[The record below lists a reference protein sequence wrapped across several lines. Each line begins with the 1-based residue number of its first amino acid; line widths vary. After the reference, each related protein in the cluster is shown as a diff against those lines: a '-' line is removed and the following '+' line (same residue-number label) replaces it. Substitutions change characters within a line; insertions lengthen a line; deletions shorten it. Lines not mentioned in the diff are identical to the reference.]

1 MTWVER
7 LIYLIPGVIVALTF
21 HEYAHAA
28 VAYYCGDDTAK
39 RMGRLTL
46 NPLSHLDIMGT
57 MLLLFAGF
65 GWAKPVPV
73 NPMNLTNPKRDM
85 VWVSLAGPASNMIL
99 AFIIAVILRLLFHF
113 EFKMLTL
120 NTMLY
125 LAFQINLVLA
135 AFNLIPIP
143 PLDGSKI
150 AMGLLP
156 YDKAVKF
163 SEATRHGPMILMGV
177 LILGS
182 LTNVSIISII
192 ITPWINLWSGLLL
205 NM

>member
-7 LIYLIPGVIVALTF
+7 LVYLIPGVIVALTF

-46 NPLSHLDIMGT
+46 NPLAHLDPIGT

-99 AFIIAVILRLLFHF
+99 AFIIAIIFQSLHHL
-113 EFKMLTL
+113 KINILTL
-120 NTMLY
+120 NTMLF

-163 SEATRHGPMILMGV
+163 QEFTRHGPMILMGV

-182 LTNVSIISII
+182 ATNVSIISMII
-192 ITPWINLWSGLLL
+192 SPWIDFWTGLLL
-205 NM
+205 GM